1 MPLKESNMGF
11 SNVCVCCI
19 CLLGFDRQ
27 AWQKGSDRAVM
38 NYRLVY
44 GWFSRVFFFW
54 GGGGR
59 APRVP
64 SIIPSKFL
72 SGADGL
78 KA

>member
-1 MPLKESNMGF
+1 MGF

-44 GWFSRVFFFW
+44 GWFSRVFFFL
-54 GGGGR
+54 GGGGGGQGSEG
-59 APRVP
+59 ALNNSIEVP
-64 SIIPSKFL
+64 FR
-72 SGADGL
+72 G
-78 KA
+78 